1 MTTIMPQG
9 ELVRKAAAYL
19 AEQRALHSGKSLS
32 ALLDEAGMRF
42 NLTPLD
48 AAALERLKKECPR
61 YCNGRKT

>member
-19 AEQRALHSGKSLS
+19 AEQRAQNPGKSLA
-32 ALLDEAGMRF
+32 ALLDETGMRF

-48 AAALERLKKECPR
+48 AAALERVFRQEQPAQ
-61 YCNGRKT
+61 

>member
-19 AEQRALHSGKSLS
+19 AEQRALHTGKSLS
-32 ALLDEAGMRF
+32 ALLAEAGMRF

-48 AAALERLKKECPR
+48 AAALERLFREEEGKAH
-61 YCNGRKT
+61 

>member
-19 AEQRALHSGKSLS
+19 AEQRAQHPGKSL
-32 ALLDEAGMRF
+32 ATLLDEAGMRF

-48 AAALERLKKECPR
+48 AAALERLFREEQAKAH
-61 YCNGRKT
+61 

>member
-19 AEQRALHSGKSLS
+19 AEQRAQNPGKSLA
-32 ALLDEAGMRF
+32 ALLDETGMRF

-48 AAALERLKKECPR
+48 AAALERVFRQEQPAR
-61 YCNGRKT
+61 